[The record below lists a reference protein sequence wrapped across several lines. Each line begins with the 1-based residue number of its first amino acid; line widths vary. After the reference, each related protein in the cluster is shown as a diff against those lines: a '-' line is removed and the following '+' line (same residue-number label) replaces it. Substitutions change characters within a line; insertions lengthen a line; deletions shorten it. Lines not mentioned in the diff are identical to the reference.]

1 MKSYSVEEISKMLG
15 KNPETVRRWIRSGK
29 LKATQDSRKKGNLV
43 TDAELSR
50 FLRTSGKMAAVAGG
64 LLAGNPLLGL
74 GAALIGSSAATVYS
88 AVANKNNADSIEQV
102 SKEYLQEVL
111 TGKIIEC
118 NGAIKKKKAE
128 ITVLEEE
135 IKEQQRLET
144 EYMKMLNQLKK
155 TMGEISEKDNEK

>member
-1 MKSYSVEEISKMLG
+1 M
-15 KNPETVRRWIRSGK
+15 
-29 LKATQDSRKKGNLV
+29 
-43 TDAELSR
+43 
-50 FLRTSGKMAAVAGG
+50 
-64 LLAGNPLLGL
+64 
-74 GAALIGSSAATVYS
+74 
-88 AVANKNNADSIEQV
+88 
-102 SKEYLQEVL
+102 
-111 TGKIIEC
+111 GKIIEC